1 MPKTATTK
9 TKAVKSPAVKPAV
22 KKAVEKVPVRETV
35 VVKDGTTT
43 RSVGRRKCASAR
55 VRISRGNGEIVING
69 TEFKKYFPHFAQQEA
84 VLAPLVAVGKEKD
97 LNVSVKVAGGG
108 KKGQADAVKH
118 GVARAL
124 LLWNEEF
131 KKTLRTLGML
141 TRDARVKERKK
152 FGLKKARRAP
162 QWSKR

>member
-1 MPKTATTK
+1 MNNDT
-9 TKAVKSPAVKPAV
+9 S
-22 KKAVEKVPVRETV
+22 
-35 VVKDGTTT
+35 

-55 VRISRGNGEIVING
+55 VRITRGTGEITVNG
-69 TEFKKYFPHFAQQEA
+69 DDYKKYFPHFALQEA
-84 VLAPLVAVGKEKD
+84 VLSALKAVGKEKD
-97 LNVSVKVAGGG
+97 LNVSVKVVGGG

-124 LLWNEEF
+124 VLWNEEF
-131 KKTLRTLGML
+131 RKTLRTLGFL

-152 FGLKKARRAP
+152 FGLKRARRAP